1 MRNSNAA
8 LPEELEPAIVSAESV
23 LDAVA
28 EAPESGVW
36 QARGSAHIAHVL
48 AGDDGVEDV
57 EVSVHCPHCSGA
69 VLIDVAHE
77 DAFMTALSLIAASD
91 SPERPA
97 RQAPADVPRAAG
109 EVPLSR
115 EVQAALRAVPV
126 ARAMNPSVVFVH
138 ELDPVANLPML
149 FAEHDDPIVIVTD
162 QDSRPVGV
170 ARAGLLLRAAAQQ
183 SLAVTVQELPRKEPY
198 CLRADA
204 PLAQALELFTGHSAR
219 EIAVIG
225 ENGKLAGLLLPED
238 LLRIVATDL

>member
-28 EAPESGVW
+28 ESPESGIW
-36 QARGSAHIAHVL
+36 QARGSAQIAHVS

-77 DAFMTALSLIAASD
+77 DAFMTALSLIAAAD

-97 RQAPADVPRAAG
+97 QKPALDSPRGAG

-115 EVQAALRAVPV
+115 EVHGALRGMPV
-126 ARAMNPSVVFVH
+126 ARAMNPGVVFVR
-138 ELDPVANLPML
+138 EADPVANLPML

-170 ARAGLLLRAAAQQ
+170 ARAGLLLRAAAHQ
-183 SLAVTVQELPRKEPY
+183 SLAVTVQELPRSEPY

-204 PLAQALELFTGHSAR
+204 PLARALELFTSHGAR

-225 ENGKLAGLLLPED
+225 ENGKLVGLLLPED
-238 LLRIVATDL
+238 LLRIVATEL